1 MRGVWASLWITLAI
15 QALVSL
21 VVFTP
26 PVLAPAAQAAIGVSA
41 SSVGVVTALIY
52 LSAMVGALRSGG
64 SIARYGPTR
73 VSQTSLVLCGA
84 GIALIASGWLAL
96 IALGALVIG
105 MGYGAVTPASSAIL
119 ADRAPPNLR
128 AFIFSLKQTGVP
140 IGGALAGVLVPVLIG
155 LAGWDGAALAAGAG
169 CVLTALALQPMREGI
184 DRGSRAPDRTPRA
197 TLIEPLRLLFAHAPL
212 RELSLASFTYSG
224 MQMCL
229 GSFLVV
235 FLHER
240 AGFSVSAAGATLATA
255 MAAGIGGR
263 VFWGVLADRA
273 FSPQRLL
280 GVLGVCMSGAAILTA
295 LISPAW
301 PALAVAAV
309 SFVYGG
315 TAVGWNGVYLSEI
328 ARIAPQGRAAA
339 ATGASI
345 AMTYAGVVAM
355 PAGFWLIVV
364 LSGSYAA
371 AFVAAAALT
380 AWRGA
385 TLLRRHAASG

>member
-1 MRGVWASLWITLAI
+1 MTGVWTSLWITLAI

-26 PVLAPAAQAAIGVSA
+26 PVLAPAVQAAIGVPA

-64 SIARYGPTR
+64 SIARYGPMR
-73 VSQTSLVLCGA
+73 VSQSSLVLCGA
-84 GIALIASGWLAL
+84 GIALIASGRLAL
-96 IALGALVIG
+96 IALGALIIG

-140 IGGALAGVLVPVLIG
+140 IGGALAGVLVPALIG
-155 LAGWDGAALAAGAG
+155 LAGWDGAALAAAAG
-169 CVLTALALQPMREGI
+169 CVVLALVLQPMREGI

-197 TLIEPLRLLFAHAPL
+197 TLIEPLRLVFVHAPL
-212 RELSLASFTYSG
+212 RQLSLASFTYSG

-240 AGFSVSAAGATLATA
+240 AGFSVSAAGAALATA

-273 FSPQRLL
+273 FPPQWLLGLL
-280 GVLGVCMSGAAILTA
+280 GVFMACAATLTA

-301 PALAVAAV
+301 PAPAVAAV
-309 SFVYGG
+309 SFVYGA
-315 TAVGWNGVYLSEI
+315 TAVGWNGVYLSEV

-345 AMTYAGVVAM
+345 AMTYAGVVVM
-355 PAGFWLIVV
+355 PAGFWLVV
-364 LSGSYAA
+364 LLTDSYAA
-371 AFVAAAALT
+371 AFLAAAALT

-385 TLLRRHAASG
+385 TLLRHRAASV